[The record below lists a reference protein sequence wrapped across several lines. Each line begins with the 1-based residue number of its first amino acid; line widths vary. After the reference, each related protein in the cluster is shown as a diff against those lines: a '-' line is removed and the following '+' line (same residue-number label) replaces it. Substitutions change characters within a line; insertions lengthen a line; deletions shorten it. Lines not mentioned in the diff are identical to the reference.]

1 MLKILFRKLLVV
13 LILMVIAII
22 GYAQDEADHGFRTE
36 VTIEKRLGKKFAIDL
51 EEELRF
57 NQNISRFDLINSS
70 LGASYQPVKPLKF
83 ALSYRFTAKHTLN
96 EEYSFRHR
104 LALDVFFRYDVLD
117 FRFIYRNRIQSE
129 LKNYLSSTLGKSPAW
144 QWRNKFTLKYSFKD
158 ISPYLGAEFY
168 YQIKDARNPLLDRN
182 WFRHRIFAGIDYKIK
197 KRNELGI
204 FILIQR
210 GVDYDD
216 PRDLNVLG
224 LKYSLTLPRKK

>member
-1 MLKILFRKLLVV
+1 MLKVLPGKR
-13 LILMVIAII
+13 LILLMIMAFAIK
-22 GYAQDEADHGFRTE
+22 GYAQVEPDNGLRTE
-36 VTIEKRLGKKFAIDL
+36 LAIEKRLGKKFAIEL

-57 NQNISRFDLINSS
+57 NQNISRFDLLHSS
-70 LGASYQPVKPLKF
+70 LGASYRPIQPLKF
-83 ALSYRFTAKHTLN
+83 ALTYRFTSKHTLK

-104 LALDVFFRYDVLD
+104 LALDVFFRYEVSD

-129 LKNYLSSTLGKSPAW
+129 LKNYLTSTLGKNPAW

-158 ISPYLGAEFY
+158 ISPYFGAEFY
-168 YQIKDARNPLLDRN
+168 YQITDARNPILDRS
-182 WFRHRIFAGIDYKIK
+182 WFKHKIFAGIDYKLN

-204 FILIQR
+204 FILAQR